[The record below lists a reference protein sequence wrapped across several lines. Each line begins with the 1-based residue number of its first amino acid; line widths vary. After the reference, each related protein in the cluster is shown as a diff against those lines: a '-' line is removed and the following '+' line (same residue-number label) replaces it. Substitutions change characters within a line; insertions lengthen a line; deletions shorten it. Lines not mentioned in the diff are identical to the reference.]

1 MTPRFRAF
9 VACAKCG
16 EQLGEAASMQ
26 ESRDITDLH
35 RMMAHDEIPVTA

>member
-1 MTPRFRAF
+1 MTTFRAF
-9 VACAKCG
+9 VACPVCRA
-16 EQLGEAASMQ
+16 ELGEAASMQ